1 MNAGAPP
8 DRVGGGSVSTGPL
21 EQMDPLPDVPENAQ
35 SAPTVPDNAMAPGE
49 DLPVRLIAVPGAS
62 TNGSFFSKYEVVL
75 AERTIKGD
83 QKEIIKLVYTSLPY
97 QKRLAEYDWSTTRI
111 YKLRATP
118 DPKCDESLMQMMW
131 PEGGEQPDAEA
142 QAEGN
147 RLASRIGDKSTKLHC
162 YVTTADDFQ
171 RAIAHGR

>member
-1 MNAGAPP
+1 M
-8 DRVGGGSVSTGPL
+8 
-21 EQMDPLPDVPENAQ
+21 
-35 SAPTVPDNAMAPGE
+35 PDNATAPGE

-147 RLASRIGDKSTKLHC
+147 RLAAEVGDKSTKLHC
-162 YVTTADDFQ
+162 YITTADDFQ
-171 RAIAHGR
+171 RAISHH